1 MISVS
6 LHSSRFSKRSKRLSA
21 LDSPLRCLGRIV
33 VWETLR
39 IEKDGFIG
47 DCTNPFSGLRG
58 GSACRPVSAVGLPRE
73 SRSFGW
79 WPPRAVAE
87 EITGQD
93 KATPERSG
101 VASVVIALALRFLT
115 MEVEELAASLMHA
128 PREPDLNRAFFFGC
142 SFSSTEPDT
151 KEAAAIS
158 TGVVSRDVEMMMRLD
173 KAFARSSFGEEG
185 DDKFLRARGGTLLG
199 PDDYQYRELFN

>member
-1 MISVS
+1 
-6 LHSSRFSKRSKRLSA
+6 
-21 LDSPLRCLGRIV
+21 
-33 VWETLR
+33 
-39 IEKDGFIG
+39 
-47 DCTNPFSGLRG
+47 
-58 GSACRPVSAVGLPRE
+58 VSAVGLPRE

-93 KATPERSG
+93 KATPERS
-101 VASVVIALALRFLT
+101 
-115 MEVEELAASLMHA
+115 
-128 PREPDLNRAFFFGC
+128 REPNLNRAFFFGC